1 MTWDVMPHRISIGAS
16 VFIHAVFGGDLS
28 MESEKGERNT
38 KEFSEGL
45 QKGSR
50 PLFIYLTIGG
60 MYAKDRSH
68 SGDSSIDHWT

>member
-16 VFIHAVFGGDLS
+16 VFIHAVFSGDLS

-45 QKGSR
+45 QKG
-50 PLFIYLTIGG
+50 
-60 MYAKDRSH
+60 
-68 SGDSSIDHWT
+68 